1 MKRALIVIGVIL
13 IVAAFALARPPKSD
27 YQWTGAVL
35 ESDGDHLI
43 VQKGDEKWEFAYD
56 KDTKVTGTLKV
67 GSKVVVKYMMKATNI
82 EVKEEAKKAEPK
94 KEAPKK
100 K

>member
-1 MKRALIVIGVIL
+1 
-13 IVAAFALARPPKSD
+13 
-27 YQWTGAVL
+27 
-35 ESDGDHLI
+35 
-43 VQKGDEKWEFAYD
+43 
-56 KDTKVTGTLKV
+56 V
-67 GSKVVVKYMMKATNI
+67 GSKVTVKYLMKATSI

>member
-1 MKRALIVIGVIL
+1 MKRLIIVIGIL
-13 IVAAFALARPPKSD
+13 ILVAAFAFARAPKSD

-56 KDTKVTGTLKV
+56 KDTKITGTLKV
-67 GSKVVVKYMMKATNI
+67 GSKVTAKYLMKATSI
-82 EVKEEAKKAEPK
+82 DVKEEAKKAEP
-94 KEAPKK
+94 PKK